1 MTDRLQ
7 VFVVIL
13 GLIMFFGIIELVR
26 RRKLKEEYSFIW
38 LITGF
43 FFVLFA
49 VWSDILV
56 IVSQILGIALPVN
69 TLFFMA
75 IIFIFLLCL
84 YFSLRISALS
94 KQVKN
99 LAQQLAMLQ
108 SQGNQPGKYNHGR
121 KEQNESWRLQGI
133 RSSGLHAPQL
143 DCVDDH
149 SHCRD
154 RSLLRDHE

>member
-7 VFVVIL
+7 VLVVIL

-94 KQVKN
+94 TQVKN

-108 SQGNQPGKYNHGR
+108 SQGNQPGK
-121 KEQNESWRLQGI
+121 
-133 RSSGLHAPQL
+133 
-143 DCVDDH
+143 
-149 SHCRD
+149 
-154 RSLLRDHE
+154 

>member
-1 MTDRLQ
+1 
-7 VFVVIL
+7 
-13 GLIMFFGIIELVR
+13 MFFGIIELVR

-94 KQVKN
+94 TQVKN

-108 SQGNQPGKYNHGR
+108 SQGNQPGK
-121 KEQNESWRLQGI
+121 
-133 RSSGLHAPQL
+133 
-143 DCVDDH
+143 
-149 SHCRD
+149 
-154 RSLLRDHE
+154 